1 MNPPK
6 APMTVPDSATPLDVI
21 DPRLII
27 RQEWLRG
34 YWDVFIRRVRGGEL
48 GALPVVVGLILMAA
62 IFQSLAPT
70 FLSPANISN
79 LTLQIASTGL
89 ISIGVVLVLLLG
101 EIDLSVGSVSGFTSA
116 IMAVMSV
123 KNGMDPILSM
133 VVAVLAGVLIGILH
147 GFVFAKIGVPS
158 FVVTLAGL
166 IGWQGALLYTLGDTG
181 TVNIPYDG
189 AVAFLANTFFAPAVG
204 YALAAIPVLVYLLVM
219 LWTNRRR
226 ERNGLPTRPT
236 SEIVLRTAG
245 LAVIA
250 FLATYVLNLTR
261 GVPLALVIFIGFVVV
276 FDLILR
282 RTRYGRQIFAV
293 GGNAEAARRA
303 GINVAMVRIS
313 VFAIASAMAAV
324 GGLMAAARLFAVN
337 QASGGGDVLLNA
349 IAAAVIGGT
358 SLFGGRGST
367 WSALLGMLVIGSIQ
381 SGILLLNLK
390 ADAQYMITGVVL
402 LVAVIVDSLSRRG
415 RVASGR
421 A

>member
-1 MNPPK
+1 MSSSK
-6 APMTVPDSATPLDVI
+6 VSAQAPSGAALDVV

-27 RQEWLRG
+27 RQEGLRG
-34 YWDVFIRRVRGGEL
+34 YWDVFLRRVRGGEL
-48 GALPVVVGLILMAA
+48 GALPVVIGLVLMAGV
-62 IFQSLAPT
+62 FQSLAPT
-70 FLSPANISN
+70 FLSPGNISN

-101 EIDLSVGSVSGFTSA
+101 EIDLSVGSVSGFTAA

-123 KNGMDPILSM
+123 KNGQHPILAM
-133 VVAVLAGVLIGILH
+133 AVAVAVGALIGVLQGT
-147 GFVFAKIGVPS
+147 VFAKVGVPS

-166 IGWQGALLYTLGDTG
+166 IGWQGALLYTLGETG

-189 AVAFLANTFFAPAVG
+189 AVAFLANTFFPPVVG
-204 YALAAIPVLVYLLVM
+204 YLLAAVPVLVYLLVM
-219 LWTNRRR
+219 VRTNARRAR
-226 ERNGLPTRPT
+226 AGLPTQAT
-236 SEIVLRTAG
+236 MDIALRIAG
-245 LAVIA
+245 IAVIG
-250 FLATYVLNLTR
+250 FVVVYVLNLTR
-261 GVPLALVIFIGFVVV
+261 GVPLALVIFVGFVIA
-276 FDLILR
+276 FDLLLR
-282 RTRYGRQIFAV
+282 KTRYGRQIFAV

-303 GINVAMVRIS
+303 GINVDLVRIS

-381 SGILLLNLK
+381 SGILLLDLQ
-390 ADAQYMITGVVL
+390 ADAQYMITGAVL

-415 RVASGR
+415 RMASGR